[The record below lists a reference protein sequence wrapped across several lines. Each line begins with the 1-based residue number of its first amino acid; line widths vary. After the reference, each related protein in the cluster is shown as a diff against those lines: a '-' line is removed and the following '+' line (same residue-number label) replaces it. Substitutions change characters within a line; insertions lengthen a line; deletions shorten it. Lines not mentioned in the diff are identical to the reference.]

1 MMYSYIVDENNIANV
16 IDQNG
21 NTIDSIGP
29 WGSKD
34 AAETWVA
41 EQVKRANEIGV
52 YPIPPND

>member
-1 MMYSYIVDENNIANV
+1 MYSYIVDENNIANV